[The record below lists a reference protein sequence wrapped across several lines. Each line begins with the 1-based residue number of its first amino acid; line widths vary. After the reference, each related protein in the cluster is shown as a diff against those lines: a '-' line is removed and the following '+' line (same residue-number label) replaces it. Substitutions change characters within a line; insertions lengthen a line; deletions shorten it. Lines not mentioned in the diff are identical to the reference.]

1 MVCLHRNPKKI
12 LFPKESTSGMLSSHN
27 FRDTSKAWFPWSP
40 FSYFLFYFIKFC
52 SFLPQKK
59 ENIIL
64 GLTLFCSFEDQLHLS
79 IHSMWNLWKKLSQCF
94 HFLSSSVLLTWV
106 SSGFNNHQN
115 TTITFSKITWNLL
128 KIAFI
133 LKLCSFACYCSSFL
147 PEPAFSYL
155 VLSAFLTV
163 LLFRAVIICLPKTLQ
178 RWYYLNL
185 YP

>member
-1 MVCLHRNPKKI
+1 MVSLITFLLLSILFYKI
-12 LFPKESTSGMLSSHN
+12 LFLST
-27 FRDTSKAWFPWSP
+27 TK
-40 FSYFLFYFIKFC
+40 
-52 SFLPQKK
+52 KK
-59 ENIIL
+59 EKKGKI
-64 GLTLFCSFEDQLHLS
+64 SFWAWLYFVVLKTNYICPS
-79 IHSMWNLWKKLSQCF
+79 IQCETYEKKLSQCF

-155 VLSAFLTV
+155 VLSAFVTV